1 MSRTKTIAFLGASTG
16 VGLSALKSSLAS
28 GHQCVALCRDPT
40 KLSAVQSPNLRVV
53 EGNAH
58 DIQSVSKLVL
68 ASEGKFVD
76 EIISTI
82 GGKFIF
88 SKLTLDDINVCEKGM
103 RTLLQAISN
112 LRARGVVGK
121 PHIIMCSTTGM
132 SKFGRDIPLLMVPM
146 YYVLLKVPHED
157 KRKAEDLLVEGGESF
172 TIVRPSLLTDGETD
186 TAIRTGIED
195 PAKGVEV
202 LTMGYTIS
210 REDAGRWLA
219 ENLVHSIDP
228 KHLNKTISITY

>member
-1 MSRTKTIAFLGASTG
+1 MPSTKTIAFLGASTG
-16 VGLSALKSSLAS
+16 VGLSTLRSSLSA
-28 GHQCVALCRDPT
+28 GHQCVALCRNPA

-58 DIQSVSKLVL
+58 DIESVSKLVL

-82 GGKFIF
+82 GGKYIF
-88 SKLTLDDINVCEKGM
+88 SKLTLDDVNVCEMGM

-112 LRARGVVGK
+112 LRAQGVAGE

-146 YYVLLKVPHED
+146 YHVLLKVPHED
-157 KRKAEDLLVEGGESF
+157 KRKAEDLLVESGEAF
-172 TIVRPSLLTDGETD
+172 TIVRASLLTDGESD
-186 TAIRTGIED
+186 TVIRTGIED
-195 PAKGVEV
+195 PKSGVEV
-202 LTMGYTIS
+202 LTLGYTIS
-210 REDAGRWLA
+210 REDAGRWMA
-219 ENLVHSIDP
+219 ENLVHKVDP
-228 KHLNKTISITY
+228 KHLNKTLTITY